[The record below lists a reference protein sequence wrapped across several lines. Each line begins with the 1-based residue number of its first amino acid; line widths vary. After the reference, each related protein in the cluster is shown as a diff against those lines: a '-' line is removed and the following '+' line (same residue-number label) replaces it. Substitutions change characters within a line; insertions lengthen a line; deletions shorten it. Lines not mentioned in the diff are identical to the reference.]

1 MLISTA
7 LLLDSN
13 IRNSV
18 CTPAKLLCRRV
29 VEGKNA
35 TLMEITNFLRF
46 MYEYVYFSFLNAFF
60 FTNHVFVVLP
70 SLRSLNLN
78 EF

>member
-13 IRNSV
+13 IRYSV

-29 VEGKNA
+29 VKGKNKICNLVKFSNSEHA
-35 TLMEITNFLRF
+35 ILVNYQRF
-46 MYEYVYFSFLNAFF
+46 GRNSFDLSVLNI
-60 FTNHVFVVLP
+60 LKY
-70 SLRSLNLN
+70 
-78 EF
+78 